1 MEKCMPTKTPQKS
14 LKIDVIKN
22 AFKDVIHSYV
32 WFLRQISRLI
42 FDKRREDLEREKM
55 KFDTNKAEFLD
66 FLFEHKKFYKLK
78 SIQVKPA
85 GDVIFCLNINCLDNC
100 ENILKL
106 EDVSKV
112 YNEDKKDPESMFL
125 WRIPRRSNS

>member
-1 MEKCMPTKTPQKS
+1 MPTKTPQKS
-14 LKIDVIKN
+14 LNIDVIKN

-85 GDVIFCLNINCLDNC
+85 GDVIFCLNIN
-100 ENILKL
+100 
-106 EDVSKV
+106 
-112 YNEDKKDPESMFL
+112 
-125 WRIPRRSNS
+125 